1 MLYLLIIAKMV
12 QMQKHFLWKH
22 TPANQVLEGM
32 EHMFR
37 FCSKSGHPYES
48 PLVCL
53 LRSVLTEP
61 SMYVGHDT
69 KYGLMGRKLLKKY
82 PTPGGSCVSKM
93 PFLQESS

>member
-37 FCSKSGHPYES
+37 FCSRSGHPYES
-48 PLVCL
+48 PLVCFV
-53 LRSVLTEP
+53 RSVLTEP
-61 SMYVGHDT
+61 SCMLAMIQNMVQWE
-69 KYGLMGRKLLKKY
+69 
-82 PTPGGSCVSKM
+82 GSC
-93 PFLQESS
+93 